1 MTKPRANAWSAERR
15 ARQAEMIQQWKP
27 WTKST
32 GPRTEEGKAKVARNA
47 DKDRQLRE
55 MRELSAFYNR
65 QFKEQWNQLIDI
77 QSGMRG
83 EE

>member
-1 MTKPRANAWSAERR
+1 MKKPRANAWSAERR
-15 ARQAEMIQQWKP
+15 ARQSEMIQQWKP

-32 GPRTEEGKAKVARNA
+32 GPRTEAGKAKVARNA
-47 DKDRQLRE
+47 DKGLQLRE

-77 QSGMRG
+77 QSGMRD
-83 EE
+83 EL

>member
-1 MTKPRANAWSAERR
+1 MKKPRTNAWSAERR
-15 ARQAEMIQQWKP
+15 ARQSEMIQQWKP

-32 GPRTEEGKAKVARNA
+32 GPRTEAGKAKVSRNA
-47 DKDRQLRE
+47 DKGLQLRE

-77 QSGMRG
+77 QSGMRD
-83 EE
+83 EL